1 MTAKVPVVQTLEIYL
16 SLVLFLCD
24 ANELSI
30 EMLGP
35 HTLSNFF
42 ECLAIWPS
50 AFVALVLVKNRPYL
64 INIFW
69 LLPLFFLR
77 ND

>member
-16 SLVLFLCD
+16 LLVLFLCD

-42 ECLAIWPS
+42 ECLAIFNMAICLCSP
-50 AFVALVLVKNRPYL
+50 RPGQKQT
-64 INIFW
+64 IF
-69 LLPLFFLR
+69 
-77 ND
+77 N

>member
-42 ECLAIWPS
+42 ECLAI
-50 AFVALVLVKNRPYL
+50 FNM
-64 INIFW
+64 
-69 LLPLFFLR
+69 PL
-77 ND
+77 